1 MVTRM
6 LCGSGCSLTL
16 CGTATESSL
25 GEDKE
30 FLSHGQVPRVE
41 LCG

>member
-6 LCGSGCSLTL
+6 LCGSGCSLTP
-16 CGTATESSL
+16 CSPATESSL
-25 GEDKE
+25 REDKE
-30 FLSHGQVPRVE
+30 LLAHGQVPRVE